1 MRTIFLLFFLTF
13 VFEAVAQDT
22 IYVKGKVYDPKT
34 STPDLTNFMVVNLR
48 TQHGIFGKA
57 DGSFSMDISRQDTL
71 VVAVTGY
78 EFRKFCFADSAVKDT
93 INLLIALKEKLVKL
107 PEVRILAPR
116 DLEAIERDIQKLGYN
131 KKDYQ
136 ESGINAFES
145 PITFLYQEFSRFEQ
159 LRRHN
164 AELVNEDKRRK
175 LLKELLSRYVAAEI
189 ISLSNS
195 DFDRFI
201 DFVGV
206 SEEFMKRA
214 TQYEFMVYIKNRYE
228 LFSSMDDYYR
238 VRSKEEKYGR

>member
-1 MRTIFLLFFLTF
+1 VRITLLLLLLSF
-13 VFEAVAQDT
+13 AYASPAQKL
-22 IYVKGKVYDPKT
+22 IHINGKVYDPKT
-34 STPDLTNFMVVNLR
+34 ANPDLTNFMVVNLR
-48 TQHGIFGKA
+48 TQHGFFGRA
-57 DGSFSMDISRQDTL
+57 DGSFSIDIARTDTL

-78 EFRKFCFADSAVKDT
+78 EFRKFCFADSVVKDT
-93 INLLIALKEKLVKL
+93 FNLVIALKEKLVKL

-116 DLEAIERDIQKLGYN
+116 DLESIERDIQKLGYN

-159 LRRHN
+159 LRRRN
-164 AELVNEDKRRK
+164 AELVNEDKRRN
-175 LLKELLSRYVAAEI
+175 LLKELLARYVAADI
-189 ISLSNS
+189 IALNNS

-214 TQYEFMVYIKNRYE
+214 TQYEFMVFIKNRFE
-228 LFSSMDDYYR
+228 LFSSMHDYYR
-238 VRSKEEKYGR
+238 VRSKEEYGK